1 MSNNDEISID
11 PAYLEA
17 AWRYQL
23 VAPLLLKGA
32 SELDKSRYRAQLL
45 ARPVEHP
52 FRGKII
58 IGART
63 LRRWCQRHREKGLT
77 GLVWRKRKD
86 KGAVKAIPAEALERA
101 LALRAEDG
109 RRSVPV
115 LLELLKGEK
124 DEWGHIK
131 RSTLDAH
138 LRARG
143 SVRSRRGPEGPFIS
157 FEAKEPMDL
166 WQGDVLHGPLTL
178 FGDKLKRC
186 RIVAWLD
193 DHSRH
198 LCHLQAYPDE
208 AFPSIED
215 ALKRAI
221 LKYGVPHRLFVDN
234 AKVYSGKALTLA
246 CSELGIAKIHS
257 TPRYPVSRGKME
269 RLFRTLREQLLQ
281 EVENLDPLPVEKLNS
296 YLNAWADAYHD
307 KEHSRTKE
315 TPRKRF
321 STRVLRPVPSIEHL
335 EQSFW
340 QWANRVV
347 SSHGEIK
354 FEGNI
359 YRVDPSFSGQK
370 VVLRYDP
377 YDLALIHLWRDGRRV
392 ASATTEDLLYRRRPG
407 RSIPKPTRGSQA
419 AERYLEGLVEAHNQK
434 LARECNLT
442 SFPDTD
448 DSYDEEEQE

>member
-1 MSNNDEISID
+1 MSNNDQISID

-32 SELDKSRYRAQLL
+32 SEVDKSRYRAQLL
-45 ARPVEHP
+45 AGPVEHP
-52 FRGKII
+52 FRGKMT

-63 LRRWCQRHREKGLT
+63 IRRWCQRHREKGLT

-86 KGAVKAIPAEALERA
+86 RGAIKTIPLDALERA

-115 LLELLKGEK
+115 IIDLLKVEK
-124 DEWGHIK
+124 DDWRDIK
-131 RSTLDAH
+131 RSTLDTH

-143 SVRSRRGPEGPFIS
+143 SVRSQRKPEGPFIS

-166 WQGDVLHGPLTL
+166 WQGDILHGPLVL

-215 ALKRAI
+215 ALKRAV
-221 LKYGVPHRLFVDN
+221 LKYGLPLRIFVDN

-257 TPRYPVSRGKME
+257 TPHYPNSRGKME
-269 RLFRTLREQLLQ
+269 RLFRTLREQCLQ
-281 EVENLDPLPVEKLNS
+281 EVENLDPIPAEKLNS
-296 YLNAWADAYHD
+296 YLIAWAAAYHD

-321 STRVLRPVPSIEHL
+321 ATRALRPVPSVEHL
-335 EQSFW
+335 EQAFW
-340 QWANRVV
+340 QWSTRVV

-377 YDLALIHLWRDGRRV
+377 YNLALIHLWRDGRRV
-392 ASATTEDLLYRRRPG
+392 TSATTEDLLHRRRPG
-407 RSIPKPTRGSQA
+407 RSVPKPTRGSQA
-419 AERYLEGLVEAHNQK
+419 AERYLEGLVEAHDEK

-442 SFPDTD
+442 SFPDPD
-448 DSYDEEEQE
+448 ENDEEE

>member
-1 MSNNDEISID
+1 MSNNDQISID

-23 VAPLLLKGA
+23 VAPLLNSA
-32 SELDKSRYRAQLL
+32 SECDKSRYRAHLL
-45 ARPVEHP
+45 EGPVEHP
-52 FRGKII
+52 FRGKIT

-86 KGAVKAIPAEALERA
+86 QGALKAVPAEALARA
-101 LALRAEDG
+101 MALRAEDG

-115 LLELLKGEK
+115 LIELLKGEK
-124 DEWGHIK
+124 EEWGNIK

-143 SVRSRRGPEGPFIS
+143 SVRSRRGPEGPFTS
-157 FEAKEPMDL
+157 FEAKKPMDL

-198 LCHLQAYPDE
+198 LCHLQAYSDE

-269 RLFRTLREQLLQ
+269 RLFRTLRERLLQ

-296 YLNAWADAYHD
+296 YLNAWADTYHD

-335 EQSFW
+335 EQAFW
-340 QWANRVV
+340 QWSTRVV

-370 VVLRYDP
+370 VVVRYDP
-377 YDLALIHLWRDGRRV
+377 YDLSLIHLWRDGRRV
-392 ASATTEDLLYRRRPG
+392 ASATTEDLLHRRRPG
-407 RSIPKPTRGSQA
+407 RSVPKPTRGSQA
-419 AERYLEGLVEAHNQK
+419 AERYLDGLVEAHDAR

-442 SFPDTD
+442 SFPDPD
-448 DSYDEEEQE
+448 DNHDEEEQE